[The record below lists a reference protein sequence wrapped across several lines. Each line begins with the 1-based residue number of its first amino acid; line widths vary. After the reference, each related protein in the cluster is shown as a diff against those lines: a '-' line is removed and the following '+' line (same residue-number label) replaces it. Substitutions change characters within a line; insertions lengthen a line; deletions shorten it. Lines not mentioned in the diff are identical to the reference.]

1 MLNDILSK
9 FGLEPNDYHIQKLG
23 GGLINRTWKVT
34 DGEKSDQFILQQ
46 INKNVFKSPH
56 DIADNICKIGEFLR
70 SRHPDYLFVSPLAAT
85 NGNYVITDNDEFYRL
100 FPYVKRS
107 ITIDT
112 VRSTQEAFEASRQFA
127 KFTYLLADF
136 NVDHLN
142 YTLVGFHD
150 LTNRYN
156 QFQQAVKTA
165 DTERLN
171 NAIEVMKRADLYQD
185 IASTYENIVKNKL
198 IPFRV
203 IHHDTK
209 ISNILFDESRNGL
222 CVIDLDTVM
231 PGYYISDVGDMMRTY
246 LSPYNEEEQDLTK
259 IRIQEEIFKAI
270 VEGYF
275 SEMGTVITAMER
287 SLFVYAGKFMIYM
300 QALRFLTDYLNRD
313 VYYHTTYS
321 EHNLVRAKNQFA
333 LLDSYHSAEGRFQQ
347 VLDTIISNLP
357 IKHNVALK

>member
-1 MLNDILSK
+1 MLNNILSK
-9 FGLEPNDYHIQKLG
+9 FGLEPKDYHIQKFG

-56 DIADNICKIGEFLR
+56 DIADNISKIGEFL
-70 SRHPDYLFVSPLAAT
+70 HFHQPDYLFVSPLAAT
-85 NGNYVITDNDEFYRL
+85 DGSYIINDNDEYYRL
-100 FPYVKRS
+100 FPYVKSS

-127 KFTYLLADF
+127 RFTYLLADF
-136 NVDHLN
+136 NVDNLN

-150 LTNRYN
+150 LTARYN
-156 QFQQAVKTA
+156 QFRQSVNTA
-165 DTERLN
+165 DPERLN
-171 NAIEVMKRADLYQD
+171 NAREVIKRANLYQD
-185 IASTYENIVKNKL
+185 IASTYESLVKNKL

-259 IRIQEEIFKAI
+259 IGIQEEFFKAI

-287 SLFVYAGKFMIYM
+287 NLFVYAGKFMIYM
-300 QALRFLTDYLNRD
+300 QALRFLTDYFNCD
-313 VYYHTTYS
+313 VYYHTTYP

-333 LLDSYHSAEGRFQQ
+333 LLDSYHAAEGRFQQ
-347 VLDTIISNLP
+347 ILDTTISNLP
-357 IKHNVALK
+357 VKHNVAFK